1 MNINLIVDE
10 FEENNNNIIIQENFI
25 FKDNFSFEIN
35 KYSFENKEECSRYDN
50 TPPSYIIMNFKNENE
65 NKYKEEFQVDS
76 QSSFNQDIYV
86 EKKTPENL
94 IMFKKSD
101 IINHS
106 AYSNS

>member
-10 FEENNNNIIIQENFI
+10 FEENNNNIIIQDNFI

-86 EKKTPENL
+86 EKKIPDNFNTS
-94 IMFKKSD
+94 KKSE
-101 IINHS
+101 I
-106 AYSNS
+106 SN